1 MLIEELKRI
10 VGPGGWKTAP
20 EDLEAHLTEWRGA
33 VRGATPIM
41 VSPSSVNEV
50 AEIIKA
56 CAAAGTAVV
65 PQGGNTG
72 LCAGAVPDTSGE
84 QVLLS
89 LSRLN
94 RIRDVR
100 PDDFSIVVEA
110 GCILQD
116 VQTAAAEAG
125 RLFALSLSAEG
136 TAQIGGNIS
145 TDAGGINVIRY
156 GTARA
161 QVLGLEVVLPDGRIW
176 DGLRSLR
183 KDTAGFDLKQ
193 LFIGAEGTLG
203 VITAACL
210 KLYPLPGETTVALIG
225 LSSAQDAIELLAR
238 LRTSLADRI
247 QAFELVADRPFRW
260 VEKNIPNTRL
270 PFDTR
275 HEWYVLMEAAVGESG
290 DMVEREL
297 VQAMA
302 DGLVADVVIAKN
314 AVEAESLWRMRHSI
328 SEAQKPEG
336 ACMKHDISVP
346 VGSMAEFLHRGSQVL
361 EARWPDA
368 RLVAFGHVG
377 DGNLHYNVTQPA
389 SASPVAF
396 SIEGESISRAI
407 YELVQEMGGSI
418 SAEHG
423 IGVLKR
429 PWLHEFADPLE
440 LEMMRTLKAALDP
453 GNILNPGK
461 VI

>member
-1 MLIEELKRI
+1 MLIDELKRI
-10 VGPGGWKTAP
+10 VGPGGWTNDP
-20 EDLEAHLTEWRGA
+20 DDLEPHLTEWRGA
-33 VRGATPIM
+33 VRGETSIM
-41 VSPSSVNEV
+41 VSPSEVNQV
-50 AEIIKA
+50 SEIVKA

-72 LCAGAVPDTSGE
+72 LCAGAVPDTSGD

-94 RIRDVR
+94 RIRDIR

-110 GCILQD
+110 GCILQN
-116 VQTAAAEAG
+116 VQEAAERAG
-125 RLFALSLSAEG
+125 RLFALSLGAEG

-161 QVLGLEVVLPDGRIW
+161 QVLGLEVVLADGRVW
-176 DGLRSLR
+176 DGLHSLR
-183 KDTAGFDLKQ
+183 KDTAGYDLKQ

-203 VITAACL
+203 IITAACL

-225 LSSAQDAIELLAR
+225 LPSAQHAIELLAR
-238 LRTSLADRI
+238 MRSSLADRI
-247 QAFELVADRPFRW
+247 QVFELIADRPFRW
-260 VEKNIPNTRL
+260 VEKNIPGARL
-270 PFDTR
+270 PLDRR
-275 HEWYVLMEAAVGESG
+275 HEWYVLMEAAVGDCS
-290 DMVEREL
+290 DLVEQEL
-297 VQAMA
+297 VRAMA
-302 DGLVADVVIAKN
+302 DELVADVVIAKN
-314 AVEAESLWRMRHSI
+314 DAEAESLWRMRHSI

-346 VGSMAEFLHRGSQVL
+346 VGSMAEFLRRGGEML
-361 EARWPDA
+361 EARWPEA

-377 DGNLHYNVTQPA
+377 DGNLHYNVTQPECA
-389 SASPVAF
+389 DPAAF
-396 SIEGESISRAI
+396 RVEGESISRAI
-407 YELVQEMGGSI
+407 YQLVRDMGGSI

-429 PWLHEFADPLE
+429 PWLHEFGDPLD
-440 LEMMRTLKAALDP
+440 LEMMRALKNALDP

>member
-1 MLIEELKRI
+1 MLLDQLKDI
-10 VGPGGWKTAP
+10 VGPGGWTNDRH
-20 EDLEAHLTEWRGA
+20 ELEPHLTEWRGA
-33 VRGATPIM
+33 VRGETPIM
-41 VSPSSVNEV
+41 LSPNTVGQV
-50 AEIIKA
+50 AEIIRT

-72 LCAGAVPDTSGE
+72 LCAGAIPDASGE

-94 RIRDVR
+94 RIRDIR
-100 PDDFSIVVEA
+100 PDDFSIVVDA
-110 GCILQD
+110 GCILEDIQK
-116 VQTAAAEAG
+116 AAEQAG
-125 RLFALSLSAEG
+125 RLFALSLGAEG
-136 TAQIGGNIS
+136 SAQIGGNIS

-161 QVLGLEVVLPDGRIW
+161 QVLGLEVVLPDGRVW

-183 KDTAGFDLKQ
+183 KDTAGYDLKQ

-210 KLYPLPGETTVALIG
+210 KLYPLPGETTVALAA
-225 LSSAQDAIELLAR
+225 LPSAQNAIELLAR
-238 LRTSLADRI
+238 ARRSLSDRI
-247 QAFELVADRPFRW
+247 QAFELIADRPFRW
-260 VEKNIPNTRL
+260 VEKNIPGARL
-270 PFDTR
+270 PFDRR
-275 HEWYVLMEAAVGESG
+275 HEWYVLLEAAVADDG
-290 DMVEREL
+290 DLVEREL
-297 VQAMA
+297 MRALQ
-302 DGLVADVVIAKN
+302 DELVADVVIAKN
-314 AVEAESLWRMRHSI
+314 SAEAEALWRMRHSI

-346 VGSMAEFLHRGSQVL
+346 VGSMAEFLRRGGDML

-389 SASPVAF
+389 GADPEAF
-396 SIEGESISRAI
+396 KTEGIAISRAI
-407 YELVQEMGGSI
+407 YQLVREMGGSI

-429 PWLHEFADPLE
+429 PWLQEFADPLE
-440 LEMMRTLKAALDP
+440 LELMQTLKAALDP

>member
-1 MLIEELKRI
+1 MLIDELKDV
-10 VGPGGWKTAP
+10 VGPAGWTSDQH
-20 EDLEAHLTEWRGA
+20 ELEPHLTEWRGA
-33 VRGATPIM
+33 VRGETPIM
-41 VSPSSVNEV
+41 LSPNTVEQV
-50 AEIIKA
+50 AEIIRR

-72 LCAGAVPDTSGE
+72 LCAGAIPDASGE

-94 RIRDVR
+94 RIRDIR
-100 PDDFSIVVEA
+100 PDDFSVVVEA
-110 GCILQD
+110 GCILEDMQR
-116 VQTAAAEAG
+116 AAERSG
-125 RLFALSLSAEG
+125 RLFALSLGAEG
-136 TAQIGGNIS
+136 SAQIGGNIS

-161 QVLGLEVVLPDGRIW
+161 QVLGLEVVLPDGRVW
-176 DGLRSLR
+176 NGLRSLR
-183 KDTAGFDLKQ
+183 KDTAGYDLKQ

-203 VITAACL
+203 IITAACL
-210 KLYPLPGETTVALIG
+210 KLYPLPGETTVALAA
-225 LSSAQDAIELLAR
+225 LPSAQNAIELLAR
-238 LRTSLADRI
+238 LRRSLADRI
-247 QAFELVADRPFRW
+247 QAFELIADRPFRW
-260 VEKNIPNTRL
+260 VEKNIAGARL
-270 PFDTR
+270 PFDRR
-275 HEWYVLMEAAVGESG
+275 HEWYVLLEAAVADDG
-290 DMVEREL
+290 DLVEREL
-297 VQAMA
+297 MRALR
-302 DGLVADVVIAKN
+302 DEIVADVAVAKN
-314 AVEAESLWRMRHSI
+314 SSEAEALWRMRHSI

-346 VGSMAEFLHRGSQVL
+346 VGSMAEFLRRGGEML
-361 EARWPDA
+361 ETRWPDA

-389 SASPVAF
+389 GADPAAFKLEGVA
-396 SIEGESISRAI
+396 ISRAI
-407 YELVQEMGGSI
+407 YQLVREMGGSI

-429 PWLHEFADPLE
+429 PWLQEFADPLE
-440 LEMMRTLKAALDP
+440 LELMQTLKAALDP